1 MSITLVRARRG
12 APQPMTVGGHLAELR
27 RRVLVIGV
35 ALVVTCTV
43 AFIAYPQILHW
54 LQAPYCRVSPRCA
67 LYVTGPLDG
76 LSLRVHVAMYAGAFL
91 ASPVVSW
98 HVWRFVTPGLRPNEK
113 RYVVPFV
120 AASVVLFAA
129 GASLALVSLPHAL
142 RFLGTVGGPTL
153 QQIYDPNKYVGLVM
167 ALMAVFGLTFE
178 FPVVLVAL
186 ELVGVVSP
194 SKLASWRRGAIVV
207 IVAGAAIIT
216 PSGDPFSMLALAVPL
231 YVFYEVSIVIGKL
244 LRGRAARAQPGSSS
258 QSPSSSPDAVE
269 PSP

>member
-1 MSITLVRARRG
+1 MAFTLTRARHRG
-12 APQPMTVGGHLAELR
+12 PEPMSVGGHLAELR

-43 AFIAYPQILHW
+43 AFVAYPQILHW
-54 LQAPYCRVSPRCA
+54 LQAPYCRVSPHCS

-76 LSLRVHVAMYAGAFL
+76 LSLRIHVAAFAGAFL
-91 ASPVVSW
+91 GSPVILW
-98 HVWRFVTPGLRPNEK
+98 QVWRFVTPGLRRNEK

-120 AASVVLFAA
+120 TASLVLFAA
-129 GASLALVSLPHAL
+129 GAWLAVFSLPHAL
-142 RFLGTVGGPTL
+142 RFLGSVGGPTL
-153 QQIYDPNKYVGLVM
+153 QQIYDPNKYVGLVT

-194 SKLASWRRGAIVV
+194 SRLASWRRWAVVLIVT
-207 IVAGAAIIT
+207 GAAVIT

-231 YVFYEVSIVIGKL
+231 YVFYEISIVIGKL
-244 LRGRAARAQPGSSS
+244 LGRRGDSVSTT
-258 QSPSSSPDAVE
+258 
-269 PSP
+269 